1 MNTLERLDPGL
12 VGAVACGAGVAL
24 VGFAGARWTAAA
36 SAERTGQQMAGR
48 QVAVTSVAVCVERAD
63 ADAER
68 AARLASVR
76 QATTATR
83 QRDAMMA
90 TGYVAV
96 ERNAAASGALPTA
109 CLAVLEP
116 RRSALA
122 LPVHRTG
129 R

>member
-12 VGAVACGAGVAL
+12 VGAVACGVGVAL
-24 VGFAGARWTAAA
+24 VGLAGARWTAAA

-48 QVAVTSVAVCVERAD
+48 QIAVTSVAVCVERAD

-68 AARLASVR
+68 AARLASAP

-96 ERNAAASGALPTA
+96 VRNAAASGALPTA
-109 CLAVLEP
+109 CQAALEQH
-116 RRSALA
+116 RSALVPQ
-122 LPVHRTG
+122 LNRTG

>member
-12 VGAVACGAGVAL
+12 VGAVAGGVGVAL

-36 SAERTGQQMAGR
+36 SAERTGQQMEGR
-48 QVAVTSVAVCVERAD
+48 QIAVTSVAVCVERAD

-68 AARLASVR
+68 AARLANVR

-83 QRDAMMA
+83 QRVALKA
-90 TGYVAV
+90 TGWATV
-96 ERNAAASGALPTA
+96 EGNAAASRTLATA
-109 CLAVLEP
+109 CLAALEQH
-116 RRSALA
+116 RSALVPE
-122 LPVHRTG
+122 LNRTG